1 MNGPGIH
8 DVACAIAGNLSVDDR
23 RNCEQD
29 LLPHYLTF
37 GETFGAPASAYKSF
51 LAAYAREVV
60 QRLLWFVTPKGAQPE
75 EIIGAMVQR
84 ISAAIIGSDGHASS
98 KVQRDFLRPC
108 RRRAERADKGAREE

>member
-1 MNGPGIH
+1 MNGPCKH
-8 DVACAIAGNLSVDDR
+8 DVAYAIAGNLSVDDR
-23 RNCEQD
+23 RNCEQG

-37 GETFGAPASAYKSF
+37 GERFGASAGNYKGL

-60 QRLLWFVTPKGAQPE
+60 QPLLWFVTPKGAQPE

-84 ISAAIIGSDGHASS
+84 ISEAIIGSDGHESS